1 MPKPIILAVDDEP
14 QVLSAISSDLR
25 RQYGEKYRIVRADSG
40 QTALEALQEILTR
53 GEIVALILSD
63 QRMPGM
69 GGVELLEKSKDL
81 FPLARRALLTAYA
94 DTGAAIRAINTARL
108 DYYLLK
114 PWDPPEQKLYPVL
127 DDLLEEWTSGY
138 RPPFEGVRVVG
149 HRWSPDSHAI
159 KDFLGRNQVP
169 FQWLDLSADPEA
181 SQLATSSPNAR
192 LPIIILADG
201 TRMEN
206 PTSLQLAEKV
216 GLKVRAESP
225 FYDLIIIGGGPAG
238 LAAAVYGAS
247 EGLRTVMVERQAPG
261 GQAGSSS
268 LIENYLGFPGGVS
281 GDELSR
287 RAVTQAM
294 KFGVEILAPQEVCGI
309 HQKGPFR
316 NVRLVDG
323 SEISGHAVLISTGVR
338 WRQLDAPG
346 LTALQG
352 RGVYYGAT
360 MQEASLFKGETVY
373 IVGGANSAGQAAMH
387 FASFASKVVMVIRA
401 GQLGAGMSDY
411 LMERIETAPN
421 IEVLPFTQIYEAHGE
436 YNLEKLTLENV
447 QNGERTQVE
456 TAGLFIFIGAE
467 PFTDFVSDIVMRDEK
482 GFILTGVD
490 LMTDG
495 KAPRGWP
502 LERDPMA
509 LESSVPGVFVAGD
522 VRHGSM
528 KRVASGVGEGSTAI
542 SLVHQYLR
550 NVR

>member
-25 RQYGEKYRIVRADSG
+25 KKYGEKYRIMRADSG
-40 QTALEALQEILTR
+40 ESAWEALQEIEAR
-53 GEIVALILSD
+53 GEVVALILSD
-63 QRMPGM
+63 QRMPGI
-69 GGVELLEKSKDL
+69 GGVELLEKSKAL

-114 PWDPPEQKLYPVL
+114 PWDPPEQKLHPVL

-138 RPPFEGVRVVG
+138 RPPFEGVRVIG

-181 SQLATSSPNAR
+181 SQLATSSPNAL
-192 LPIIILADG
+192 LPIIILPDG
-201 TRMEN
+201 TRLEN
-206 PTSLQLAEKV
+206 PTPLELAQKV
-216 GLKVRAESP
+216 GLKVRAEAP

-247 EGLRTVMVERQAPG
+247 EGLKTVMIERQAPG

-287 RAVTQAM
+287 RAVTQAL
-294 KFGVEILAPQEVCGI
+294 KFGVEILAPQEVCSVYAN
-309 HQKGPFR
+309 GPFR

-323 SEISGHAVLISTGVR
+323 SEISAHTVLIATGVR
-338 WRQLDAPG
+338 WRRLDAPG
-346 LTALQG
+346 LTPLQG
-352 RGVYYGAT
+352 CGVYYGAT
-360 MQEASLFKGETVY
+360 MQEASLFKDETVY

-387 FASFASKVVMVIRA
+387 FSSFAQKVVMVIRA
-401 GQLGAGMSDY
+401 AELGAGMSDY
-411 LMERIETAPN
+411 LTERILSAPN
-421 IEVLPFTQIYEAHGE
+421 IEVLPFTKICKAHGE
-436 YNLEKLTLENV
+436 DNLEKLTLEHV
-447 QNGERTQVE
+447 QSGEKTEVDA
-456 TAGLFIFIGAE
+456 AGLFIFIGAE
-467 PFTDFVSDIVMRDEK
+467 PFTDFVSELVARDDK

-490 LMTDG
+490 LMKDS
-495 KAPRGWP
+495 KPIESWP
-502 LERDPMA
+502 LERDPMS
-509 LESSVPGVFVAGD
+509 LESSVPGIFVAGD
-522 VRHGSM
+522 VRYGSM

>member
-1 MPKPIILAVDDEP
+1 MPKPIILAVDDDA
-14 QVLSAISSDLR
+14 QVLSAIASDLR
-25 RQYGEKYRIVRADSG
+25 RKYAEKYRIVRAESG
-40 QTALEALQEILTR
+40 EAAFEAVEEIKKR
-53 GEIVALILSD
+53 GEVIALILSD

-69 GGVELLEKSKDL
+69 GGVELLEKAKAI
-81 FPLARRALLTAYA
+81 FPEARRALLTAYA
-94 DTGAAIRAINTARL
+94 DTEAAIRAINTARL

-127 DDLLEEWTSGY
+127 DELLEEWKIGY
-138 RPPFEGVRVVG
+138 RPPFEGVRVIG

-192 LPIIILADG
+192 LPIIVLPDG
-201 TRMEN
+201 TRLEN
-206 PTSLQLAEKV
+206 PSSLQLAEKV
-216 GLKVRAESP
+216 GLQTRAEAP

-238 LAAAVYGAS
+238 LAAAVYGSS
-247 EGLRTVMVERQAPG
+247 EGLKTVMIERHSPG

-287 RAVTQAM
+287 RAVTQAL
-294 KFGVEILAPQEVCGI
+294 KFGVEILAQEVCGV
-309 HQKGPFR
+309 HVNGPFR
-316 NVRLVDG
+316 NVRLLDG
-323 SEISGHAVLISTGVR
+323 TEISGHTLLISTGVR
-338 WRQLDAPG
+338 WRKLDAPG
-346 LTALQG
+346 LEPLQG

-360 MQEASLFKGETVY
+360 MQEAALFKDETVY

-401 GQLGAGMSDY
+401 AELGAGMSDY
-411 LMERIETAPN
+411 LMERILTAPN
-421 IEVLPFTQIYEAHGE
+421 IEVLPHTRIAEAHGE
-436 YNLEKLTLENV
+436 ENLEKLTLENV
-447 QNGERTQVE
+447 ESGEKTEVE
-456 TAGLFIFIGAE
+456 TGGLFIFIGAE
-467 PFTDFVSDIVMRDEK
+467 PFTDFLGDAVLRDDK
-482 GFILTGVD
+482 GFILSGVD
-490 LMTDG
+490 LMREG
-495 KAPRGWP
+495 KPPKNWMM
-502 LERDPMA
+502 ERDPMA
-509 LESSVPGVFVAGD
+509 LETSVPGIFVAGD

>member
-1 MPKPIILAVDDEP
+1 MPKPIVLVVDDEP
-14 QVLSAISSDLR
+14 QVLSAIAADLR
-25 RQYGEKYRIVRADSG
+25 RRYSEKYRIVRADSG
-40 QTALEALQEILTR
+40 ESAFEALEEIQR
-53 GEIVALILSD
+53 RSEVVALILSD

-69 GGVELLEKSKDL
+69 GGVELLEKSKTL
-81 FPLARRALLTAYA
+81 FPRAKRALLTAYA
-94 DTGAAIRAINTARL
+94 DTNAAIRAINTARL

-127 DDLLEEWTSGY
+127 DDLLEEWNSGY
-138 RPPFEGVRVVG
+138 RPAFEGVRVVG

-181 SQLATSSPNAR
+181 SQLVTASPNAR
-192 LPIIILADG
+192 LPVIILPDG
-201 TRMEN
+201 TRLEN
-206 PTSLQLAEKV
+206 PTSLELAQRV
-216 GLKVRAESP
+216 GLRVHAESP

-247 EGLRTVMVERQAPG
+247 EGLKTVMIERQAPG

-281 GDELSR
+281 GEELSR

-294 KFGVEILAPQEVCGI
+294 KFGVEILAPQEVCSI
-309 HQKGPFR
+309 QQKGPFR
-316 NVRLVDG
+316 NVSLVDG
-323 SEISGHAVLISTGVR
+323 SEISGHTLLISTGVR
-338 WRQLDAPG
+338 WRQLNAQG
-346 LTALQG
+346 LEALQG

-360 MQEASLFKGETVY
+360 MQEASLFQGETVY

-387 FASFASKVVMVIRA
+387 FASFAAKVVMVIRGA
-401 GQLGAGMSDY
+401 ELGAGMSDY
-411 LMERIETAPN
+411 LMERIYTAPN
-421 IEVLPFTQIYEAHGE
+421 IEVLPFTSVREAHGQE
-436 YNLEKLTLENV
+436 SLEKLTLENV
-447 QNGERTQVE
+447 QTGEQSVVE

-467 PFTDFVSDIVMRDEK
+467 PFTDFVDDKVMRDEK

-490 LMTDG
+490 LMKEG
-495 KAPRGWP
+495 KAPQCWP
-502 LERDPMA
+502 LDRDPMA
-509 LESSVPGVFVAGD
+509 LESSVPGIFVAGD

>member
-1 MPKPIILAVDDEP
+1 MPKPIILAVDDDA
-14 QVLSAISSDLR
+14 QVLSAISTDLR
-25 RQYGEKYRIVRADSG
+25 RKYGEKYRIVRADSG
-40 QTALEALQEILTR
+40 ESALETLEEIHGR
-53 GEIVALILSD
+53 GEAVALILSD

-69 GGVELLEKSKDL
+69 GGVELLEKSKVL

-94 DTGAAIRAINTARL
+94 DTEAAIRAINLARL

-114 PWDPPEQKLYPVL
+114 PWDPPERKLYPIL

-138 RPPFEGVRVVG
+138 RPAFEGVRVVG

-169 FQWLDLSADPEA
+169 FQWLDLASDEEA
-181 SQLATSSPNAR
+181 AKLAIDSPNAQ
-192 LPIIILADG
+192 LPIVVLPDG
-201 TRMEN
+201 SRLEN
-206 PTSLQLAEKV
+206 PTTLELAEKV
-216 GLKVRAESP
+216 GFRVRAESP

-247 EGLRTVMVERQAPG
+247 EGLRTVMIERQAPG

-281 GDELSR
+281 GEELSR

-309 HQKGPFR
+309 TQNGPFR

-323 SEISGHAVLISTGVR
+323 SEISGHAVLVATGVR

-346 LTALQG
+346 VTELQG

-387 FASFASKVVMVIRA
+387 FASFCNKVVMVIRA
-401 GQLGAGMSDY
+401 AELGAGMSDY
-411 LMERIETAPN
+411 LMERIATAPN
-421 IEVLPFTQIYEAHGE
+421 IDVLPFTRVCEACGTD
-436 YNLEKLTLENV
+436 NLERLVLENV
-447 QNGERTQVE
+447 DNGAKQEVE
-456 TAGLFIFIGAE
+456 AAGLFIFIGAE
-467 PFTDFVSDIVMRDEK
+467 PFTDFVANTVARDEK
-482 GFILTGVD
+482 GFILTGID
-490 LMTDG
+490 LMKDG
-495 KAPRGWP
+495 KPPQEWP

-509 LESSVPGVFVAGD
+509 LETNVPGIFVAGD

>member
-1 MPKPIILAVDDEP
+1 MPKPILLAVDDDA

-25 RQYGEKYRIVRADSG
+25 RKYGEKYRIVRADSG
-40 QTALEALQEILTR
+40 ESALDALEEIKGR
-53 GEIVALILSD
+53 GEVVALVLSD

-69 GGVELLEKSKDL
+69 GGVELLEKAKAI

-94 DTGAAIRAINTARL
+94 DTEAAIRAINLARL
-108 DYYLLK
+108 DYYLIK
-114 PWDPPEQKLYPVL
+114 PWDPPETKLYPIL
-127 DDLLEEWTSGY
+127 DDLLEEWTTGY
-138 RPPFEGVRVVG
+138 RPPFEGVKVIG
-149 HRWSPDSHAI
+149 HRWSPDSHTI

-169 FQWLDLSADPEA
+169 FQWLDLSSDPEA
-181 SQLATSSPNAR
+181 AQLAAASPHAQ
-192 LPIIILADG
+192 LPIVILGDG
-201 TRMEN
+201 NRLEN
-206 PTSLQLAEKV
+206 PSTQALAEKV
-216 GLKVRAESP
+216 GLKIRAESP

-247 EGLRTVMVERQAPG
+247 EGLKTVMIERQAPG

-281 GDELSR
+281 GEELSR

-294 KFGVEILAPQEVCGI
+294 KFGVEILAPQEVCGVY
-309 HQKGPFR
+309 QNGPFR

-323 SEISGHAVLISTGVR
+323 TEISGHSILISTGVR
-338 WRQLDAPG
+338 WRQLEAPG
-346 LTALQG
+346 VIELRG

-387 FASFASKVVMVIRA
+387 FASYAEKVVMVIRA
-401 GQLGAGMSDY
+401 AELGAGMSDY
-411 LMERIETAPN
+411 LMERINSAPN
-421 IEVLPFTQIYEAHGE
+421 IEVLPFTKVCEAHGSE
-436 YNLEKLTLENV
+436 NLEKLTLENV
-447 QNGERTQVE
+447 VSGEKTE
-456 TAGLFIFIGAE
+456 AEAAGIFIFIGAE
-467 PFTDFVSDIVMRDEK
+467 PFTDFIADIVLRDDK
-482 GFILTGVD
+482 GFILTGID
-490 LMTDG
+490 LMTEG
-495 KAPRGWP
+495 KAPASWP

-509 LESSVPGVFVAGD
+509 LETNVPGIFVAGD

>member
-25 RQYGEKYRIVRADSG
+25 RKYGEKYRIVRAESG
-40 QTALEALQEILTR
+40 EHAMEALEEIQRR
-53 GEIVALILSD
+53 GEVVSLILSD

-69 GGVELLEKSKDL
+69 GGVELLEKSKAL
-81 FPLARRALLTAYA
+81 FPKARRALLTAYA
-94 DTGAAIRAINTARL
+94 DTEAAIRAINLARL

-114 PWDPPEQKLYPVL
+114 PWDPPEVKLYAVL

-181 SQLATSSPNAR
+181 SQLATSNPNAR
-192 LPIIILADG
+192 LPIIFLPDG
-201 TRMEN
+201 TTLEN
-206 PTSLQLAEKV
+206 PTSIELAERV
-216 GLKVRAESP
+216 GFNVRAESP

-238 LAAAVYGAS
+238 LAAAVYGSS
-247 EGLRTVMVERQAPG
+247 EGLKTVMIERQAPG

-281 GDELSR
+281 GEELSR
-287 RAVTQAM
+287 RAVTQAR
-294 KFGVEILAPQEVCGI
+294 KFGVEILAPQEVCGVI
-309 HQKGPFR
+309 ANGPFR
-316 NVRLVDG
+316 NVQLADG
-323 SEISGHAVLISTGVR
+323 TEISGHSVLIATGVR
-338 WRQLDAPG
+338 WRTLDAPG
-346 LTALQG
+346 LKPLQG

-360 MQEASLFKGETVY
+360 MQEASLFKDETVY

-401 GQLGAGMSDY
+401 AELGAGMSDY
-411 LMERIETAPN
+411 LMERIQTAPN
-421 IEVLPFTQIYEAHGE
+421 IEVLPFTRIAEAHGE
-436 YNLEKLTLENV
+436 DNLKQLTLENV
-447 QNGERTQVE
+447 RTGEKTVVDA
-456 TAGLFIFIGAE
+456 AGLFIFIGAE
-467 PFTDFVSDIVMRDEK
+467 PFTDFVENTVRRDAK
-482 GFILTGVD
+482 GFLLTGVD
-490 LMTDG
+490 LMESG
-495 KAPRGWP
+495 KPPIDWP

-509 LESSVPGVFVAGD
+509 LETNVPGIFVAGD